1 MTSNPSGTGQTG
13 GSTQS
18 GSQASSK
25 KGAAKKGAKKEVPEK
40 KDEPPMEVLYTAKD
54 LRFPTYVII
63 DGLYLPIDV
72 DEMSLRF
79 ALNYRPSK
87 GDIMVVSYPKCG
99 GVWVAQIVYLLLND
113 CVPLAD
119 SNAFDIQMPN
129 LEECGYMMP
138 RERGSTDEV
147 RIVRSH
153 LPYHKMRIN
162 PMAKYIY
169 VTRNPKD
176 CCVAMFHYI
185 KHLNIYRF
193 KEGQWDNFFEW
204 FIRGRICY
212 NDYFDHII
220 HYWVHRKDC
229 HVLFLTYENMTL
241 DHKSHI
247 FMLANF
253 IGGVAGTMVKDR
265 HMLKKL
271 IHRSSY
277 SYMSQFFKEESHL
290 GNLTKG
296 RIGEWKA
303 VFSPAQAARL
313 DRKFYERFGNSE
325 IANLWRY
332 IVRFDR
338 PAA

>member
-1 MTSNPSGTGQTG
+1 MASFQGNPNDGGAPAGDAPPTGV
-13 GSTQS
+13 
-18 GSQASSK
+18 ASRDSDK
-25 KGAAKKGAKKEVPEK
+25 RK
-40 KDEPPMEVLYTAKD
+40 KDEPPMEVMYTAKD

-87 GDIMVVSYPKCG
+87 GDIMVISYPKCG
-99 GVWVAQIVYLLLND
+99 GVWVAYIAYMLLHEGAAPASPAALD
-113 CVPLAD
+113 QA
-119 SNAFDIQMPN
+119 MPN
-129 LEECGYMMP
+129 LEEYGYQMLRDP
-138 RERGSTDEV
+138 TAPDEV
-147 RIVRSH
+147 RVVRSH

-169 VTRNPKD
+169 ITRNPKD
-176 CCVAMFHYI
+176 CAVAMYHYI
-185 KHLNIYRF
+185 RHVGIFRF
-193 KEGQWDNFFEW
+193 KEGTWDNFFEW

-247 FMLANF
+247 FMIANF
-253 IGGVAGTMVKDR
+253 IGGAAGTNVKNR
-265 HMLKKL
+265 HLLKKL
-271 IHRSSY
+271 LHRSSY
-277 SYMSQFFKEESHL
+277 AQMSQFFREESHL
-290 GNLTKG
+290 GHLGKG

-303 VFSPAQAARL
+303 VFSNAQATRL
-313 DRKFYERFGNSE
+313 DRKFYERFGSSE

-338 PAA
+338 PTT

>member
-1 MTSNPSGTGQTG
+1 
-13 GSTQS
+13 
-18 GSQASSK
+18 
-25 KGAAKKGAKKEVPEK
+25 
-40 KDEPPMEVLYTAKD
+40 
-54 LRFPTYVII
+54 
-63 DGLYLPIDV
+63 
-72 DEMSLRF
+72 
-79 ALNYRPSK
+79 
-87 GDIMVVSYPKCG
+87 
-99 GVWVAQIVYLLLND
+99 
-113 CVPLAD
+113 
-119 SNAFDIQMPN
+119 MPN
-129 LEECGYMMP
+129 LEESGYLMP
-138 RERGSTDEV
+138 RERGAADDV
-147 RIVRSH
+147 RVVRSH

-176 CCVAMFHYI
+176 CCVALYHYI
-185 KHLNIYRF
+185 KH
-193 KEGQWDNFFEW
+193 W

-277 SYMSQFFKEESHL
+277 SYMSQFFKDEEHL
-290 GNLTKG
+290 GNLAKG
-296 RIGEWKA
+296 RIGEWK
-303 VFSPAQAARL
+303 VLFSPAQAARL

>member
-1 MTSNPSGTGQTG
+1 
-13 GSTQS
+13 
-18 GSQASSK
+18 
-25 KGAAKKGAKKEVPEK
+25 
-40 KDEPPMEVLYTAKD
+40 
-54 LRFPTYVII
+54 
-63 DGLYLPIDV
+63 
-72 DEMSLRF
+72 
-79 ALNYRPSK
+79 
-87 GDIMVVSYPKCG
+87 
-99 GVWVAQIVYLLLND
+99 
-113 CVPLAD
+113 
-119 SNAFDIQMPN
+119 MPN

-138 RERGSTDEV
+138 RERAATDEV
-147 RIVRSH
+147 RILRSH

-185 KHLNIYRF
+185 KHMNIYRF

-229 HVLFLTYENMTL
+229 H
-241 DHKSHI
+241 
-247 FMLANF
+247 
-253 IGGVAGTMVKDR
+253 DR

-277 SYMSQFFKEESHL
+277 SYMSQFFKDESHL

>member
-1 MTSNPSGTGQTG
+1 MCARINDSNDGEGLGFAGYSSVEAGVQTSYTDVHEDITDTSGTSHAG
-13 GSTQS
+13 GSSQS
-18 GSQASSK
+18 GSHASSK
-25 KGAAKKGAKKEVPEK
+25 KGAAKKGAKNEVHPEK

-54 LRFPTYVII
+54 LRHVPVEHVFWDVNRGAPFTGGCLMI
-63 DGLYLPIDV
+63 GL
-72 DEMSLRF
+72 M
-79 ALNYRPSK
+79 
-87 GDIMVVSYPKCG
+87 
-99 GVWVAQIVYLLLND
+99 
-113 CVPLAD
+113 
-119 SNAFDIQMPN
+119 MPN

-138 RERGSTDEV
+138 RERAANDEV

-185 KHLNIYRF
+185 KHMNIYRF

-204 FIRGRICY
+204 FIRGRVCY

-338 PAA
+338 PAT

>member
-1 MTSNPSGTGQTG
+1 M
-13 GSTQS
+13 
-18 GSQASSK
+18 
-25 KGAAKKGAKKEVPEK
+25 
-40 KDEPPMEVLYTAKD
+40 
-54 LRFPTYVII
+54 VI
-63 DGLYLPIDV
+63 
-72 DEMSLRF
+72 
-79 ALNYRPSK
+79 
-87 GDIMVVSYPKCG
+87 SYPRCG

-119 SNAFDIQMPN
+119 ANAFDQQMPN
-129 LEECGYMMP
+129 LEEYGYLMP
-138 RERGSTDEV
+138 RERNAADEV

-176 CCVAMFHYI
+176 CCVAMYHYI
-185 KHLNIYRF
+185 THVSIFRF
-193 KEGQWDNFFEW
+193 KEGTWDNFFEW

-277 SYMSQFFKEESHL
+277 SYMSQFFKDEAHL

-296 RIGEWKA
+296 RIGEWKTM
-303 VFSPAQAARL
+303 FSPAQATRL
-313 DRKFYERFGNSE
+313 DRKFYERFGSSD

-338 PAA
+338 PA